1 MSTQSIFNMVDS
13 WNAAGTTFTAVKM
26 NATDTASAAGS
37 LLMDLQQSGTSR
49 FKAAKNGSLSIN
61 TASFAAPA
69 PPSDA
74 IMHLNGAGTGSQTR
88 VLADTVST
96 NTRSIFAMRRARD
109 AGSGVPGAV
118 QSGDQLGAFFSFGH
132 DGTSYT
138 SSSRAG
144 FSFEATETYTLT
156 ANGTRIGI
164 TTTLNTT
171 TAATTRF
178 YFQGGF
184 WTLNATSGDMG
195 ADTINASSYYANGN
209 IIADTN
215 ALIRCRVYTVGTLPT
230 GVAGARA
237 FVSDANATTFASI
250 VAGGG
255 ANGVPVYSD
264 GTNWR
269 IG

>member
-1 MSTQSIFNMVDS
+1 MSYIYNLTDT
-13 WNAAGTTFTAVKM
+13 WNAGGTTFNAIKM
-26 NATDTASAAGS
+26 NVTDTASAAGS

-61 TASFAAPA
+61 TASFAAPTPA
-69 PPSDA
+69 ADSL
-74 IMHLNGAGTGSQTR
+74 IHLNGAGTGFQTR
-88 VLADTVST
+88 LTMDAIST
-96 NTRSIFAMRRARD
+96 NTRPQVTLRRARD
-109 AGSGVPGAV
+109 AGSGVPAAV
-118 QSGDQLGAFFSFGH
+118 QSGDSLGVVFGH
-132 DGTSYT
+132 GYNGTAYSGAL
-138 SSSRAG
+138 AG
-144 FSFEATETYTLT
+144 FSFEATETHTLT

-215 ALIRCRVYTVGTLPT
+215 ALIRCRVYTVGTLPA